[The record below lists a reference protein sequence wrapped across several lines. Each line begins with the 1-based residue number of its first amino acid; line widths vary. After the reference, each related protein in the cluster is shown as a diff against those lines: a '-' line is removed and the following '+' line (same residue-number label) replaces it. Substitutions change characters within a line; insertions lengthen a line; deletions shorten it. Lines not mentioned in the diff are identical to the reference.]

1 MQILGLGIDIL
12 CISRLNS
19 LSEKRRNFLIRFSK
33 RILSLPEHRDFQY
46 IMNTTDIGYALQ
58 FLGTRWAV
66 KEAAYKALSPYY
78 PKLSW
83 HDLVL
88 SKESNGSPT
97 LRFINE
103 SNTILSS
110 QPLLHVSTSH
120 DQDMLIAIVLA
131 TKRQ

>member
-12 CISRLNS
+12 CMTRLKH

-33 RILSLPEHRDFQY
+33 KILSLPEHEDFQY
-46 IMNTTDIGYALQ
+46 IMNTEDIKYKLQ

-66 KEAAYKALSPYY
+66 KEAAYKALSSYY

-88 SKESNGSPT
+88 SKGSNGSPT
-97 LRFINE
+97 LKLVHE
-103 SNTILSS
+103 PHAILSS
-110 QPLLHVSTSH
+110 QLLLHVSTSH
-120 DQDMLIAIVLA
+120 DQDILIATVLA
-131 TKRQ
+131 TKHQ